1 METALLSLFS
11 LVFFVFAF
19 GIALA
24 VMGFRAVVEA
34 IAIRLKPVI
43 PDKVEDMIFD
53 FWNEWVLPSAPVIF
67 GGLLAFLITDYPYP
81 AEFAS
86 TASARVFFGLV
97 AGFFSGGVYR
107 FAKFHLR
114 KYLPEE
120 IKNKIDNVAKK
131 LNSLPPPSNTE
142 E

>member
-11 LVFFVFAF
+11 VVFFVFAF
-19 GIALA
+19 GTALA

-34 IAIRLKPVI
+34 IAIRLKPVL
-43 PDKVEDMIFD
+43 PDKVEDMLQD
-53 FWNEWVLPSAPVIF
+53 FWNEWVLPAAPVLF
-67 GGLLAFLITDYPYP
+67 GGIIAFLVPDYPYP
-81 AEFAS
+81 AEFAE
-86 TASARVFFGLV
+86 TTSARVFFGLV

-120 IKNKIDNVAKK
+120 VKKKVDQVANK
-131 LNSLPPPSNTE
+131 LNPTSNSNQE